1 MKPREQERTRRPYAR
16 DSMRELVRRLFLLI
30 SAAGG
35 VWGAFY
41 VVNFLAL
48 RANNGEAFHLTREC
62 EPLLIPVG
70 LIGAVVGACVGGIL
84 FPVRH

>member
-1 MKPREQERTRRPYAR
+1 
-16 DSMRELVRRLFLLI
+16 MRETVRKFFLLL

-35 VWGAFY
+35 VWAAFY
-41 VVNFLAL
+41 LVDFLAR
-48 RANNGEAFHLTREC
+48 RANNGEAFHLTRES

-70 LIGAVVGACVGGIL
+70 LIGAVLGACIGGIL